1 MNTATAPAFATTY
14 GRAPF
19 VKAEASV
26 RAALVAFRMASDATR
41 EAAKM
46 DLYMAQVRM
55 ECVGTGNA
63 ADEATRFELLNTCRQ
78 ITL

>member
-1 MNTATAPAFATTY
+1 MNTSNTPAFATTY

-26 RAALVAFRMASDATR
+26 NAALVAYRMASDATR

-46 DLYMAQVRM
+46 DLYMAYVRL

-63 ADEATRFELLNTCRQ
+63 SDAATRTSLLETCGT
-78 ITL
+78 IVL